1 MTFSLRCLSR
11 SPTIRYRHQTPEYR
25 ILRRMSAHVMIGRR
39 SKERAASAAIAVSIS
54 LYLGACSL
62 LQTGELP
69 VLEAALAV
77 GYNSLSSF
85 HRQFRRI
92 YGCSPTEYLRRT
104 APSEAS

>member
-1 MTFSLRCLSR
+1 M
-11 SPTIRYRHQTPEYR
+11 EYLHKVR
-25 ILRRMSAHVMIGRR
+25 LTA
-39 SKERAASAAIAVSIS
+39 
-54 LYLGACSL
+54 ACSL